1 MILIIWFVPR
11 ILSHGMRKILTF
23 TFYQREFY
31 RNEPRIGNQPMM
43 FESPKFESIDIDTPD
58 DWNFALVASQYLL
71 GLRGNPS

>member
-1 MILIIWFVPR
+1 
-11 ILSHGMRKILTF
+11 
-23 TFYQREFY
+23 
-31 RNEPRIGNQPMM
+31 MM